1 MSEQKS
7 KNSLKGKKKGEE
19 NEEQKKEE
27 PIDELAY
34 LKEMR
39 ITIRKDAS
47 VRSGLYDSFLKRV
60 RKNFHVIMNFTPS
73 GNNFREKMDK
83 HKNLMVNSTM
93 IWIQNLQMN
102 DLEEIGHKVFVEKY
116 NEEIEKRP
124 RDPKVPEQ
132 EDTYNKDREKSLNPK
147 ILKAVSL
154 MYLAAIDMGKK
165 YHEEHGH
172 IAYFTPVFFLRTF
185 RMFTKLLDERKNNV
199 VEIQARY
206 DKGLDKIKETI
217 DEVKRYSKKLREKAP
232 IMQEKQRKL
241 VEVVVDIEEEYQ
253 KLRI

>member
-1 MSEQKS
+1 MSEAKS
-7 KNSLKGKKKGEE
+7 MNSLKGKKKGEE
-19 NEEQKKEE
+19 STEQKKEE
-27 PIDELAY
+27 PVDELMF

-39 ITIRKDAS
+39 AKVKNDSNIRS
-47 VRSGLYDSFLKRV
+47 NLYDSFLKRV

-73 GNNFREKMDK
+73 GQNFREKMDK

-93 IWIQNLQMN
+93 IWIQNLQMV
-102 DLEEIGHKVFVEKY
+102 DLEEIGHKLFVEKY
-116 NEEIEKRP
+116 NEEIDKRP

-132 EDTYNKDREKSLNPK
+132 EDDYNKDREKALNPK

-172 IAYFTPVFFLRTF
+172 VAYFTPVFFLRTF

-199 VEIQARY
+199 VEI
-206 DKGLDKIKETI
+206 
-217 DEVKRYSKKLREKAP
+217 
-232 IMQEKQRKL
+232 
-241 VEVVVDIEEEYQ
+241 
-253 KLRI
+253 

>member
-1 MSEQKS
+1 M
-7 KNSLKGKKKGEE
+7 NSLKGKKKGEE
-19 NEEQKKEE
+19 STEQKKEE
-27 PIDELAY
+27 PVDELMF

-39 ITIRKDAS
+39 AKVKNDSNIRS
-47 VRSGLYDSFLKRV
+47 NLYDSFLKRV

-73 GNNFREKMDK
+73 GQNFREKMDR

-93 IWIQNLQMN
+93 IWIQNLQMV
-102 DLEEIGHKVFVEKY
+102 DLEEIGHKIFVEKY
-116 NEEIEKRP
+116 NEEIDKRP

-132 EDTYNKDREKSLNPK
+132 EDDYNKDREKALNPK

-172 IAYFTPVFFLRTF
+172 VAYFTPVFFLRTF

-199 VEIQARY
+199 VEI
-206 DKGLDKIKETI
+206 
-217 DEVKRYSKKLREKAP
+217 
-232 IMQEKQRKL
+232 
-241 VEVVVDIEEEYQ
+241 
-253 KLRI
+253 